1 MGQDIQAMCYHP
13 PKDVLVLGVGEQ
25 EPFTL
30 PEDEHHHEWL
40 EESEF
45 FPPSLQAVS
54 NMSYADITFKPMVE
68 HGMIKVLDAQTM
80 NIIDT

>member
-13 PKDVLVLGVGEQ
+13 PKDVLVLGVGEK

-45 FPPSLQAVS
+45 FLCRSKLFP
-54 NMSYADITFKPMVE
+54 NMSYVDITFKPMVE

-80 NIIDT
+80 NVIDT